1 MNVNDKARE
10 LALYI
15 RNTNEFKTMQ
25 KTKKDLDK
33 NPTLKKQFDEYI
45 DKKNSIYSRYKLED
59 ASKKIS
65 QLNRDYTKFFNNPLV
80 ENYMQANRA
89 YNTMME
95 KLYIQIEIELTK

>member
-65 QLNRDYTKFFNNPLV
+65 QLNK
-80 ENYMQANRA
+80 
-89 YNTMME
+89 
-95 KLYIQIEIELTK
+95 I

>member
-33 NPTLKKQFDEYI
+33 NPTLKITLPNKVSLIKFGSSIEEYDSLAKNGYVEI
-45 DKKNSIYSRYKLED
+45 DVIGKCNKNEWNGWVTPQVFID
-59 ASKKIS
+59 
-65 QLNRDYTKFFNNPLV
+65 DYEVVDHVK
-80 ENYMQANRA
+80 
-89 YNTMME
+89 
-95 KLYIQIEIELTK
+95 YIF

>member
-65 QLNRDYTKFFNNPLV
+65 QLNRDYTKFFNHPLV
-80 ENYMQANRA
+80 ANYMQANRA

-95 KLYIQIEIELTK
+95 KLYKQIEIELTK

>member
-95 KLYIQIEIELTK
+95 KLYKQIEIELTK